1 MSLFVKLFQ
10 KFCLF
15 CVCDVEL
22 FKLQKN
28 LFDEWFQFEIC
39 KFYVLHNRTCTLD
52 IIYIHSQAHSFLSSR
67 FICFHTM
74 NLCVPYSVR
83 SEMTDSNPWQPTQQV
98 TAPHE
103 KMGSLQQLKLN
114 TNLCGSQETLP
125 HWADHVTNI
134 QFRMLCAVGVWCVR
148 KCDTVYTVAIHNF

>member
-39 KFYVLHNRTCTLD
+39 KFYVLHNIICTLD
-52 IIYIHSQAHSFLSSR
+52 ISYIHSQAHSFLSYR
-67 FICFHTM
+67 CICFHTM
-74 NLCVPYSVR
+74 NCVPLGHSVR
-83 SEMTDSNPWQPTQQV
+83 SEMTDSNPWQPTQQT

-103 KMGSLQQLKLN
+103 KMGSTATQVKHKLMWQPGDFAALN
-114 TNLCGSQETLP
+114 WPLN
-125 HWADHVTNI
+125 
-134 QFRMLCAVGVWCVR
+134 
-148 KCDTVYTVAIHNF
+148 